1 MVSVGGLEK
10 LVLWEVEILKVN
22 SEIDFYTSE
31 ATEPE
36 RNSAFFSVAFLSSS
50 IFMAFIESI
59 PHLKKKKKKE
69 QNKQERQKRLKKT
82 RPKGCS
88 SRIGFGVVVCE
99 PWPVKHCRCCREEM
113 MSKLCVA
120 LQFVF
125 YWEALGE

>member
-59 PHLKKKKKKE
+59 PHLKKKKKGT
-69 QNKQERQKRLKKT
+69 KQT
-82 RPKGCS
+82 RKAEKAEEDKAKGML
-88 SRIGFGVVVCE
+88 F
-99 PWPVKHCRCCREEM
+99 
-113 MSKLCVA
+113 
-120 LQFVF
+120 
-125 YWEALGE
+125 

>member
-59 PHLKKKKKKE
+59 PHLKEKKKKGT
-69 QNKQERQKRLKKT
+69 KQT
-82 RPKGCS
+82 RKAEKAEEDKAKGML
-88 SRIGFGVVVCE
+88 F
-99 PWPVKHCRCCREEM
+99 
-113 MSKLCVA
+113 
-120 LQFVF
+120 
-125 YWEALGE
+125 

>member
-31 ATEPE
+31 ATGPE

-59 PHLKKKKKKE
+59 PHLKKKKKKR
-69 QNKQERQKRLKKT
+69 NKTNKKG
-82 RPKGCS
+82 RKG
-88 SRIGFGVVVCE
+88 
-99 PWPVKHCRCCREEM
+99 
-113 MSKLCVA
+113 
-120 LQFVF
+120 
-125 YWEALGE
+125 

>member
-1 MVSVGGLEK
+1 MVLVGGLEK

-59 PHLKKKKKKE
+59 PHLKKKKKR
-69 QNKQERQKRLKKT
+69 NKTNKAEKAEEDKA
-82 RPKGCS
+82 KGML
-88 SRIGFGVVVCE
+88 F
-99 PWPVKHCRCCREEM
+99 
-113 MSKLCVA
+113 
-120 LQFVF
+120 
-125 YWEALGE
+125 

>member
-1 MVSVGGLEK
+1 VVSVGGLEK

-59 PHLKKKKKKE
+59 PHLKKKKKGT
-69 QNKQERQKRLKKT
+69 KQT
-82 RPKGCS
+82 RKAEKAEEDKAKGML
-88 SRIGFGVVVCE
+88 F
-99 PWPVKHCRCCREEM
+99 
-113 MSKLCVA
+113 
-120 LQFVF
+120 
-125 YWEALGE
+125 

>member
-59 PHLKKKKKKE
+59 PHLKKKKKR
-69 QNKQERQKRLKKT
+69 NKTNKAEKAEEDKA
-82 RPKGCS
+82 KGML
-88 SRIGFGVVVCE
+88 F
-99 PWPVKHCRCCREEM
+99 
-113 MSKLCVA
+113 
-120 LQFVF
+120 
-125 YWEALGE
+125 